1 MQQCFS
7 LTVYIVAPPTLS
19 NVLCLNNSPTF
30 PFSHIQ
36 TFRRRTY
43 ITQLFPSGSLEEK
56 RYHSAEHFAHAFP
69 DSSHTQSCLGVS
81 DLCQVHR
88 PPPPSNSAT
97 LLPFPRPSGL
107 DSCSQAGRLAR
118 GKHPPHM
125 EGFGCGLSAREKE
138 KEGERKR
145 EKGGKIP

>member
-1 MQQCFS
+1 MQLCLS
-7 LTVYIVAPPTLS
+7 LTMYTVTSTLS
-19 NVLCLNNSPTF
+19 NVLHLNSSP
-30 PFSHIQ
+30 PSAFSHIQ
-36 TFRRRTY
+36 TSRRTY
-43 ITQLFPSGSLEEK
+43 ITKLLPSGSLGEK
-56 RYHSAEHFAHAFP
+56 RYHSAEHFAHAFS

-88 PPPPSNSAT
+88 PPPPPNSAP

-125 EGFGCGLSAREKE
+125 EGFDCGLSARERE